1 MISQLIPQAVKTV
14 AFILGGVVS
23 AVAATLLYAQFFMV
37 PAAKREGRETAIV
50 ARAIEDAK
58 AELERK
64 GDDASLQN
72 SSDFDLCVLGLRGN
86 RMRIDACEQLRGLPE
101 KQP

>member
-1 MISQLIPQAVKTV
+1 MLDRLKYA
-14 AFILGGVVS
+14 AFALGGIVS
-23 AVAATLLYAQFFMV
+23 AVAVTLLYAQFLMV
-37 PAAKREGRETAIV
+37 PAAKREGRETAIA

-72 SSDFDLCVLGLRGN
+72 RSDYDLCVLGLHGN
-86 RMRIDACEQLRGLPE
+86 GMQIDACEQLRGLPE

>member
-14 AFILGGVVS
+14 AFTLGGVVA
-23 AVAATLLYAQFFMV
+23 AVGATLLFAQIFMV
-37 PAAKREGRETAIV
+37 PAARREGRETAIA
-50 ARAIEDAK
+50 ARAIEDAR

-72 SSDFDLCVLGLRGN
+72 TSDYDLCVLGLRGN
-86 RMRIDACEQLRGLPE
+86 GMRIDACEQLRGVQQ

>member
-1 MISQLIPQAVKTV
+1 MLDRLKYT
-14 AFILGGVVS
+14 AFALGGIVS
-23 AVAATLLYAQFFMV
+23 AVAVTWLYAQFLMV
-37 PAAKREGRETAIV
+37 PAARREGRETAIA

-64 GDDASLQN
+64 GDDADLQN
-72 SSDFDLCVLGLRGN
+72 HSNYDLCVLGLRGN
-86 RMRIDACEQLRGLPE
+86 GMRIDACEQLRGVPE